1 MQLLTKEELNERKE
15 EIIEKILNGAIFI
28 YPTDTIYGIGCNALI
43 DDSVKRIRNWKNRE
57 TPFSVIVPNKKWI
70 KDNCE
75 VCKGTLEKLPGPYT
89 LVYPM
94 KKLAV
99 SKHTSQKTIGV
110 RIPEHWMAE
119 FVKELGIPI
128 VTTSVNVTGE
138 IPLFSLDNM
147 QIELKAFVDFAIDE
161 GKLKAKAS
169 SVIDCTTG
177 KILRD

>member
-1 MQLLTKEELNERKE
+1 M
-15 EIIEKILNGAIFI
+15 
-28 YPTDTIYGIGCNALI
+28 
-43 DDSVKRIRNWKNRE
+43 
-57 TPFSVIVPNKKWI
+57 
-70 KDNCE
+70 
-75 VCKGTLEKLPGPYT
+75 PGPYT